1 MSADGNDI
9 PVNLGG
15 APTDYRPEFCQHAL
29 ELCERGATDEELAQE
44 FDVSTRTIYR
54 WKNAHPEFCQAIRA
68 GKEAADERVER
79 SLYQM
84 ATGTYIKQ
92 QQAIKVK
99 TGQFTEDI
107 KIVEVETYMAPEV
120 PAAQFWLKN
129 RKPDQWRDKSDV
141 NLNVTS
147 QEQALS
153 LLK

>member
-1 MSADGNDI
+1 MSADGNDT
-9 PVNLGG
+9 PVKLG
-15 APTDYRPEFCQHAL
+15 APSDYNPGFCQRAM

-44 FDVSTRTIYR
+44 FDVSARTIYR

-84 ATGTYIKQ
+84 ATGTYVKQ

-99 TGQFTEDI
+99 TGQHTEEVQ
-107 KIVEVETYMAPEV
+107 IVEVETYMAPEV

-129 RKPDQWRDKSDV
+129 RRPDQWREKSDV
-141 NLNVTS
+141 NVNLTT
-147 QEQALS
+147 QEQALA
-153 LLK
+153 LLR

>member
-1 MSADGNDI
+1 MRILSFVRPFAQARKLPTSALNVASI
-9 PVNLGG
+9 
-15 APTDYRPEFCQHAL
+15 
-29 ELCERGATDEELAQE
+29 
-44 FDVSTRTIYR
+44 R
-54 WKNAHPEFCQAIRA
+54 WLPAH
-68 GKEAADERVER
+68 
-79 SLYQM
+79 
-84 ATGTYIKQ
+84 TYIKQ